1 MVRSLLSSRPMDT
14 CSCPGRRD
22 ERAETVGAYFRGS
35 ARLGP
40 DSGDRASADFRTQP
54 APVKYKSG
62 LVHLDFD
69 KPKALAYAAGLRK
82 CPERS
87 FLLRAALRL
96 PSVRQHLTERD
107 PAPGGSSGSCR

>member
-1 MVRSLLSSRPMDT
+1 MFRPLPSLRAMDT
-14 CSCPGRRD
+14 CCFPGGRD
-22 ERAETVGAYFRGS
+22 QRAETVRAYFRGS
-35 ARLGP
+35 SRLVP
-40 DSGDRASADFRTQP
+40 DSADRASAEFRTQP